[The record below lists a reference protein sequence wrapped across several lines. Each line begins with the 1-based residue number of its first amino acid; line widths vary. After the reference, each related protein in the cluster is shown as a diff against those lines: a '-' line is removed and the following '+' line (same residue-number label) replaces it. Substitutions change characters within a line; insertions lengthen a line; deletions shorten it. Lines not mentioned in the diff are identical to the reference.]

1 MNKFTATVMKL
12 AQASIAVF
20 IKKFDFSNVWNE
32 DTKFHFIYGFFY
44 LGLKVNILEFIY
56 GKSNTTIYT
65 WIHNWEEYK
74 LLAPKCGSVDPQKI
88 NIDNKSLFSP

>member
-1 MNKFTATVMKL
+1 MNNFTATVMKL

-20 IKKFDFSNVWNE
+20 IKKVRLFRFLERGHKISL
-32 DTKFHFIYGFFY
+32 HLHFFY

-65 WIHNWEEYK
+65 WIHNWDEYI
-74 LLAPKCGSVDPQKI
+74 LSAPKCGSVDPQKF
-88 NIDNKSLFSP
+88 NIANKRFI